1 MNLKLLIFPM
11 SLVLTF
17 FGFIYFIQ
25 PEWSSY
31 AKSKDL
37 LLAAEEKYKEID
49 ENKINFDKILN
60 DFSALSFE
68 EKNLIT
74 KAMPKGLSEEVFL
87 SSLNFILEDS
97 GVILGSIDFKENKA
111 TSNQLSSENIDD
123 IDQAKVDLKLNG
135 NYFQLKKAL
144 YLLESLER
152 LTLVDSYTLSKGS
165 ASKSDLSLT
174 LNLTIFNKNKE
185 SVLNIKGNDTY
196 LMNLLRSG
204 LDIDF
209 IKDYKEYRG
218 FVLDFNPDKE
228 GLGRDNLFTEE
239 QLVDDTEEEDSEV
252 EGNDFNNDE
261 LSPEEDEVTSDDE
274 ELSTDEETL

>member
-1 MNLKLLIFPM
+1 
-11 SLVLTF
+11 
-17 FGFIYFIQ
+17 
-25 PEWSSY
+25 
-31 AKSKDL
+31 
-37 LLAAEEKYKEID
+37 
-49 ENKINFDKILN
+49 
-60 DFSALSFE
+60 
-68 EKNLIT
+68 
-74 KAMPKGLSEEVFL
+74 
-87 SSLNFILEDS
+87 
-97 GVILGSIDFKENKA
+97 
-111 TSNQLSSENIDD
+111 
-123 IDQAKVDLKLNG
+123 
-135 NYFQLKKAL
+135 
-144 YLLESLER
+144 
-152 LTLVDSYTLSKGS
+152 
-165 ASKSDLSLT
+165 LSLT